1 MRACVE
7 ADGRECC
14 LETLR
19 ADSRYATACTMW
31 AFESSTTL
39 GAVTTMVRAVRMA
52 MRLNRIEIE
61 DEFLCSMVISVARR
75 QRKLPVRKRAGL
87 TMVEARKILK
97 HWACESASTKKM
109 MIAVAVF
116 SCLLRY
122 SDIALTQ
129 IDAMYWLGGEGV
141 AFLLRSVRI
150 CSLVRARGWF
160 FRTQKSRG
168 RCSSGF

>member
-7 ADGRECC
+7 TDGREWC

-19 ADSRYATACTMW
+19 ADSRYATACAMW
-31 AFESSTTL
+31 AFESFTTL

-87 TMVEARKILK
+87 SLVEARKILK
-97 HWACESASTKKM
+97 HWACESASTEKM
-109 MIAVAVF
+109 MIAVAVALGF

-122 SDIALTQ
+122 SDIALIR
-129 IDAMYWLGGEGV
+129 IDAIFDED
-141 AFLLRSVRI
+141 
-150 CSLVRARGWF
+150 C
-160 FRTQKSRG
+160 
-168 RCSSGF
+168 